1 MVLSDF
7 EVWRVLW
14 RRQSTTSR
22 SSSSRS
28 SISSSSNKLSSIGTP
43 LTRAASTSP
52 SGESAPPQ
60 ASSRPFSSALLV
72 SGVWGV
78 NKWKT
83 KKSTFYQTNNV
94 WVPEGGGGGKGREGG
109 PEKDC
114 FPMQSLMFPQP
125 EQSHHQLRT
134 SRYMGENDFR
144 DEALVTGAG
153 EEQQVFLHFYFTKQK
168 CVNREREKTKASCV
182 FKEEQSSFAN

>member
-1 MVLSDF
+1 M
-7 EVWRVLW
+7 
-14 RRQSTTSR
+14 
-22 SSSSRS
+22 
-28 SISSSSNKLSSIGTP
+28 
-43 LTRAASTSP
+43 
-52 SGESAPPQ
+52 SG
-60 ASSRPFSSALLV
+60 FL
-72 SGVWGV
+72 
-78 NKWKT
+78 K
-83 KKSTFYQTNNV
+83 
-94 WVPEGGGGGKGREGG
+94 GKGREGG

-182 FKEEQSSFAN
+182 FKEEQSSFANYRGELEVKERPENIIYQQNLGRLRIGVRHIKPILKLTNYFWIHERAKKNYSHLLSGIFVESFTCGLIGF